1 MDPLLSDNEKELL
14 LQYKEKK
21 ERLRQKAI
29 AEEFTRLNKQM
40 HKKNKI
46 ITLQRVVV
54 ALMMIGAVLLI
65 SFTIPMNQF
74 FSGNSEKT
82 VKVIPK
88 STLPKDTASKTSI
101 PPKPKKK
108 YFQVHFKNLPNYPL
122 AQFIS
127 LETANNFC
135 YQLTKMEF
143 PQVTITKHATSAKRT
158 TTDTL
163 KQSIV
168 SKYAVQIGAYD
179 HDFLK
184 NYHSKLIW
192 LNYHYEEGLHKY
204 RITPFDGFSKSKA
217 FAAKLEGNDYYIVR
231 NK

>member
-1 MDPLLSDNEKELL
+1 MDPLLSDNERELL

-29 AEEFTRLNKQM
+29 AEELTRLNKQV

-46 ITLQRVVV
+46 ITFQRVV
-54 ALMMIGAVLLI
+54 AGLMVIGFVLLV
-65 SFTIPMNQF
+65 SYAVPMDQF
-74 FSGNSEKT
+74 FSENSEKA
-82 VKVIPK
+82 VQVIPK
-88 STLPKDTASKTSI
+88 SSLPQKTTKSKVQ
-101 PPKPKKK
+101 PPKPKEK

-127 LETANNFC
+127 LEMANTFC
-135 YQLTKMEF
+135 YQLAKMKF

-158 TTDTL
+158 TTDTV

-168 SKYAVQIGAYD
+168 PKYAVQIGAYD
-179 HDFLK
+179 SDFLE

-192 LNYHYEEGLHKY
+192 LNHHFEEGFHKY